1 MGAARI
7 YTTDGKPYVKHVT
20 LGSTEYK
27 KTTPDGKSVR
37 LDIKATI
44 DDGTIVNVEMQCV
57 DTGSIYVR
65 SIYNQSAIVRDNTIV
80 KGQSYNAIPNII
92 SIWIMNEN
100 ITDRQ
105 ECIHEAVYMF
115 KKNGKDDIEIMTDVT
130 RHFFIELKKVKSEPQ
145 NILNDMFTAWMT
157 FIKNPKI
164 IPQELIDKYQEIR
177 EAFQTLE
184 FVSHDKQ
191 SRLDYD
197 DRMKALCDFNSANEK
212 SRAEGEKNA
221 RMKMII
227 NMLSKGLSIENVA
240 EYSGLSMQEIENVK
254 K

>member
-1 MGAARI
+1 MKL
-7 YTTDGKPYVKHVT
+7 YTC
-20 LGSTEYK
+20 SRRM
-27 KTTPDGKSVR
+27 VR
-37 LDIKATI
+37 
-44 DDGTIVNVEMQCV
+44 
-57 DTGSIYVR
+57 
-65 SIYNQSAIVRDNTIV
+65 
-80 KGQSYNAIPNII
+80 
-92 SIWIMNEN
+92 
-100 ITDRQ
+100 
-105 ECIHEAVYMF
+105 
-115 KKNGKDDIEIMTDVT
+115 MTDVT

-145 NILNDMFTAWMT
+145 NILNDMFTAWMI

-191 SRLDYD
+191 SRLDYN

-212 SRAEGEKNA
+212 SREEGLVEGEKNA

>member
-1 MGAARI
+1 MD
-7 YTTDGKPYVKHVT
+7 YEW
-20 LGSTEYK
+20 EY
-27 KTTPDGKSVR
+27 
-37 LDIKATI
+37 
-44 DDGTIVNVEMQCV
+44 N
-57 DTGSIYVR
+57 
-65 SIYNQSAIVRDNTIV
+65 
-80 KGQSYNAIPNII
+80 
-92 SIWIMNEN
+92 
-100 ITDRQ
+100 RQ
-105 ECIHEAVYMF
+105 
-115 KKNGKDDIEIMTDVT
+115 TRVT

-157 FIKNPKI
+157 FIKNPRI

-212 SRAEGEKNA
+212 SREEGKAEGLVEGEKNA

-254 K
+254 KWLVNKSSVGKSIWKKINKSIC